1 MKNIIILGT
10 GGNSID
16 ILDAINEINL
26 ISKKYNCI
34 GFLDDDISKKGSN
47 IFGLEILGSINDS
60 NKFSDT
66 YFINGIGNSRN
77 FVSKQKI
84 IKRSLVEPNRFETII
99 HPSASVS
106 RFSKIGQGTVVF
118 QNVTVCSNV
127 EIGSHVA
134 ILPNSIISH
143 DVKIKN
149 YSTIAGGVCIS
160 GNSIIGESSYIGTN
174 SSIRENIVIGNK
186 CLIGMSSNILS
197 NVDDNTVY
205 FGNPAVLKKKLNKFY
220 E

>member
-26 ISKKYNCI
+26 ISQQYNCI
-34 GFLDDDISKKGSN
+34 GFLDDDISKKDSN
-47 IFGLEILGSINDS
+47 IFGVKVLGSLNDA
-60 NKFSDT
+60 NKFSDA
-66 YFINGIGNSRN
+66 YFINGIGNSSN
-77 FVSKQKI
+77 FINKQKI
-84 IKRSLVEPNRFETII
+84 IEKISLEPNRFETIV
-99 HPSASVS
+99 HPSSSVS
-106 RFSKIGQGTVVF
+106 KFSMIGKGSVIF

-127 EIGSHVA
+127 NIGMHVA
-134 ILPNSIISH
+134 VLPNSVISH

-174 SSIRENIVIGNK
+174 SSIRENLSIGNK
-186 CLIGMSSNILS
+186 CLIGMSSNILT
-197 NVDDNTVY
+197 NIEDNTVY
-205 FGNPAVLKKKLNKFY
+205 FGNPAIQKKKIK
-220 E
+220 

>member
-1 MKNIIILGT
+1 LKNIIILGT

-47 IFGLEILGSINDS
+47 IFGVEVLGSINDA

-66 YFINGIGNSRN
+66 YFINGIGNSGN
-77 FVSKQKI
+77 FISKQKI

-99 HPSASVS
+99 HPSSSVS
-106 RFSKIGQGTVVF
+106 SFSKIGKGSVIF

-127 EIGSHVA
+127 DIGKHVA
-134 ILPNSIISH
+134 VLPNSIISH

-174 SSIRENIVIGNK
+174 SSIRENLSIGNK

-205 FGNPAVLKKKLNKFY
+205 FGNPAIQIRKIK
-220 E
+220 

>member
-26 ISKKYNCI
+26 ITKQYNCI
-34 GFLDDDISKKGSN
+34 GFLDDDVSKKDSN
-47 IFGLEILGSINDS
+47 IFGVKVLGSINDA
-60 NKFSDT
+60 NKFSDA
-66 YFINGIGNSRN
+66 YFINGIGNSSN
-77 FVSKQKI
+77 FINKQKI
-84 IKRSLVEPNRFETII
+84 IEKISLESDRFETII
-99 HPSASVS
+99 HPSSSVS
-106 RFSKIGQGTVVF
+106 NLSMIGKGSVIF

-127 EIGSHVA
+127 NIGMHVA
-134 ILPNSIISH
+134 VLPNSVISH

-174 SSIRENIVIGNK
+174 SSIRENLSIGNK
-186 CLIGMSSNILS
+186 CLIGMSSNILT
-197 NVDDNTVY
+197 NIEDNTVY
-205 FGNPAVLKKKLNKFY
+205 FGNPATQKKKI
-220 E
+220 

>member
-47 IFGLEILGSINDS
+47 IFGVEVLGSINDS

-66 YFINGIGNSRN
+66 YFINGIGNSGN
-77 FVSKQKI
+77 FISKQKV
-84 IKRSLVEPNRFETII
+84 IKRSLVEPSRFETII
-99 HPSASVS
+99 HPSSSVS
-106 RFSKIGQGTVVF
+106 SFSKIGKGSVIF

-127 EIGSHVA
+127 DIGMHVA
-134 ILPNSIISH
+134 VLPNSIISH

-160 GNSIIGESSYIGTN
+160 GNSVIGESSYIGTN
-174 SSIRENIVIGNK
+174 SSIRENLSIGNK
-186 CLIGMSSNILS
+186 CLIGMSSNILN
-197 NVDDNTVY
+197 NVDNNTVY
-205 FGNPAVLKKKLNKFY
+205 YGNPGIQIRKIK
-220 E
+220 

>member
-34 GFLDDDISKKGSN
+34 GFLDDDISKKGNN
-47 IFGLEILGSINDS
+47 IFGVEVLGSINDA

-66 YFINGIGNSRN
+66 YFINGIGNSGN
-77 FVSKQKI
+77 FINKQNI
-84 IKRSLVEPNRFETII
+84 IKRSLVEPDRFETII
-99 HPSASVS
+99 HPSSSVS
-106 RFSKIGQGTVVF
+106 SFSKIGKGSVIF

-127 EIGSHVA
+127 DIGAHVA
-134 ILPNSIISH
+134 VLPNSIISH
-143 DVKIKN
+143 DVKIRN

-174 SSIRENIVIGNK
+174 SSIRENLSIGNK
-186 CLIGMSSNILS
+186 CLIGMGSNILS
-197 NVDDNTVY
+197 NVDDSTVY
-205 FGNPAVLKKKLNKFY
+205 FGNPAMLKKRIK
-220 E
+220 

>member
-1 MKNIIILGT
+1 MKKIIILGT

-26 ISKKYNCI
+26 ISKKYDCI
-34 GFLDDDISKKGSN
+34 GFLDDDISKKGNN
-47 IFGLEILGSINDS
+47 IFGVEVLGSINDA

-66 YFINGIGNSRN
+66 YFINGIGNSGN
-77 FVSKQKI
+77 FINKQKI

-99 HPSASVS
+99 HPSSSVS
-106 RFSKIGQGTVVF
+106 SFSKIGKGSVIF

-127 EIGSHVA
+127 DIGAHVA
-134 ILPNSIISH
+134 VLPNSIISH
-143 DVKIKN
+143 DVKIRN

-174 SSIRENIVIGNK
+174 SSIRENLSIGNK
-186 CLIGMSSNILS
+186 CLIGMGSNILS
-197 NVDDNTVY
+197 NVDDSTVY
-205 FGNPAVLKKKLNKFY
+205 FGNPAMLKKRIK
-220 E
+220 

>member
-1 MKNIIILGT
+1 MKNIIILGS

-47 IFGLEILGSINDS
+47 IFGVEVLGSINDA

-66 YFINGIGNSRN
+66 YFINGIGNSGN
-77 FVSKQKI
+77 FISKQKI
-84 IKRSLVEPNRFETII
+84 IKRSLVQPNSFETII
-99 HPSASVS
+99 HPSSSVS
-106 RFSKIGQGTVVF
+106 SFSKIGKGSVIF

-127 EIGSHVA
+127 DIGKHVA
-134 ILPNSIISH
+134 VLPNSIISH

-174 SSIRENIVIGNK
+174 SSIRENLSIGNK

-205 FGNPAVLKKKLNKFY
+205 FGNPAMLKK
-220 E
+220 

>member
-47 IFGLEILGSINDS
+47 IFGVEVLGSINDS

-77 FVSKQKI
+77 FISKQNV
-84 IKRSLVEPNRFETII
+84 IKRSLVEPSRFETII
-99 HPSASVS
+99 HPSSSVS
-106 RFSKIGQGTVVF
+106 SFSKIGKGSVIF

-127 EIGSHVA
+127 DIGNHVA
-134 ILPNSIISH
+134 VLPNSIISH
-143 DVKIKN
+143 DVKIKD

-160 GNSIIGESSYIGTN
+160 GNSVIGESSYIGTN
-174 SSIRENIVIGNK
+174 SSIRENLSIGNK

-197 NVDDNTVY
+197 NVDDNTVC
-205 FGNPAVLKKKLNKFY
+205 FGNPAMPKKRIK
-220 E
+220 

>member
-34 GFLDDDISKKGSN
+34 GFLDDDTSKKGSN
-47 IFGLEILGSINDS
+47 IFGVEVLGSVNDA
-60 NKFSDT
+60 NNFSDA
-66 YFINGIGNSRN
+66 YFINGIGNSKN
-77 FVSKQKI
+77 FINKQKI
-84 IKRSLVEPNRFETII
+84 IKRILVESDRFETII

-106 RFSKIGQGTVVF
+106 SFSQIGKGSVIF

-127 EIGSHVA
+127 DIGMHVA
-134 ILPNSIISH
+134 VLPNSIISH

-160 GNSIIGESSYIGTN
+160 GNSTIGESSYIGTN
-174 SSIRENIVIGNK
+174 STIRENLSIGNK
-186 CLIGMSSNILS
+186 CLIGMSSNILN
-197 NVDDNTVY
+197 NVDNNTVY
-205 FGNPAVLKKKLNKFY
+205 YGNPGIQIRKIK
-220 E
+220 

>member
-26 ISKKYNCI
+26 INKKYNCI

-47 IFGLEILGSINDS
+47 VFGVEVLGSINDS
-60 NKFSDT
+60 NKFLDT
-66 YFINGIGNSRN
+66 FFINGIGNSKN
-77 FVSKQKI
+77 FFDKHKI
-84 IKRSLVEPNRFETII
+84 VQRSLIEPNRFETII
-99 HPSASVS
+99 HPSACVS
-106 RFSKIGQGTVVF
+106 SFSKIGKGTVVF

-160 GNSIIGESSYIGTN
+160 GNSIIGESTYVGTN
-174 SSIRENIVIGNK
+174 SSVRENLSIGSR
-186 CLIGMSSNILS
+186 CLIGMSSNILN
-197 NVDDNTVY
+197 NVDDNAVY
-205 FGNPAVLKKKLNKFY
+205 FGNPAKIKNFF
-220 E
+220 